1 MRHTYSRTSN
11 PLCLCR
17 KLKSLIWI
25 SNVSFSHFLS
35 VNLVLPLGSPSTV
48 TFQGVLNRNWTFS
61 AFPKCN
67 FLILSWC
74 VPSFQF
80 ILKYRPTPRHCL
92 SFILPHLLLK
102 KNSKEVNSNT
112 FIICPYSCAP
122 RKFFLV
128 SITLSSACVG
138 INTQSLSLKHIA
150 STLTKENVATLLFIF
165 LNTC

>member
-1 MRHTYSRTSN
+1 MRHTYSRTAN

-25 SNVSFSHFLS
+25 SNISFSNFLS

-48 TFQGVLNRNWTFS
+48 TFQGVLNRSWTFS

-67 FLILSWC
+67 VLILFWY
-74 VPSFQF
+74 VPSFHF
-80 ILKYRPTPRHCL
+80 ISKYRRTPRHCL
-92 SFILPHLLLK
+92 SFILPRLLLK
-102 KNSKEVNSNT
+102 SSEEVDINT

-122 RKFFLV
+122 GKVFLV
-128 SITLSSACVG
+128 SITISSSCVG

-150 STLTKENVATLLFIF
+150 STLTKENVETLLFIF